1 MMKALSK
8 ALVVSLS
15 FMSLTMA
22 DQFNLDSAKK
32 ELVKENINV
41 AIAYENYVLV
51 KEQAHTKTMQLLP
64 TLSVDLL
71 VTDYQYTILRSVIP
85 EPSRFFDAFAAKDLA
100 RAADANKA
108 IVKKNLLEDLE
119 KTYFLYQFHKEV
131 IADLKYELKTRNELL
146 ERSKEAYDL
155 GAIKFEEFYAT
166 QRAQVQAKANLV
178 NAEEVL
184 KLDELSL
191 KLILQEDNLSDIT
204 LDEVAFYNGELNFP
218 SDINVATQIALDNSK
233 EIEQWDHLIAAARDT
248 KKGVSI
254 SWLSWNGVGFDYF
267 SRVRVAK
274 SEITKLELQRKK
286 TVIELKNQIAL
297 QYAQIEKQKE
307 KISYQAELTEMG
319 VNEYERSLEDY
330 NNQLA
335 TVVTVKRAELSMLQ
349 SKRDLRR
356 LNYELEIKYLKL
368 KRLIG
373 SNMITNEIPRQ

>member
-131 IADLKYELKTRNELL
+131 ISDLKYELKTRNELL

-155 GAIKFEEFYAT
+155 GAIKFEEFYAA

-218 SDINVATQIALDNSK
+218 SDINVATQVALDNSK

-274 SEITKLELQRKK
+274 SEIAKLELQRKK
-286 TVIELKNQIAL
+286 TVIELKNQVAL

-307 KISYQAELTEMG
+307 KITYQAELTEMA

-335 TVVTVKRAELSMLQ
+335 TVVAVKRAELSMLQ

-368 KRLIG
+368 KRLLG

>member
-131 IADLKYELKTRNELL
+131 ISDLKYELKTRNELL

-155 GAIKFEEFYAT
+155 GAIKFEEFYAA

-218 SDINVATQIALDNSK
+218 SDINVATQVALDNSK
-233 EIEQWDHLIAAARDT
+233 EIEQWAHLIAAARDT

-274 SEITKLELQRKK
+274 SEIAKLELQRKK
-286 TVIELKNQIAL
+286 TVIELKNQVAL

-307 KISYQAELTEMG
+307 KITYQAELTEMA

-335 TVVTVKRAELSMLQ
+335 TVVAVKRSELSMLQ

-368 KRLIG
+368 KRLLG

>member
-1 MMKALSK
+1 MIKTLSK
-8 ALVVSLS
+8 VLVVSLS
-15 FMSLTMA
+15 FMSLAMA
-22 DQFNLDSAKK
+22 DQFNLDTAKK

-131 IADLKYELKTRNELL
+131 ISDLKYELKTRSELL

-155 GAIKFEEFYAT
+155 GAIKFEDFYAT
-166 QRAQVQAKANLV
+166 QRAYVQAKANLV

-204 LDEVAFYNGELNFP
+204 LDEVAFYNSELNFP
-218 SDINVATQIALDNSK
+218 SDINVATKIALDNSK
-233 EIEQWDHLIAAARDT
+233 EIEQWDHLIAASRDT
-248 KKGVSI
+248 KKGVSL

-274 SEITKLELQRKK
+274 SEIAKLELQRKK
-286 TVIELKNQIAL
+286 TVIELKNQVAL

-307 KISYQAELTEMG
+307 KISYQAQLTEMAI
-319 VNEYERSLEDY
+319 NEYERSLEDY
-330 NNQLA
+330 DNQLA
-335 TVVTVKRAELSMLQ
+335 TVVTVKRAELAMLQ

-368 KRLIG
+368 KRLLG